1 MNTLQDQLNRWMRDW
16 RNNLERMR
24 LHLELGKLDAR
35 EVLQEQQ
42 DKLHDH
48 LQEWKKKADELT
60 SVSQEQLNAFRAAYE
75 QALLQLHLGKADA
88 SDALLARQE
97 QLHDAMAQ
105 LKTRTEDAFG
115 KGKDVAH
122 ALESTWAG
130 YQTNLEVL
138 RIQLALGKMEA
149 KDKSAALQQ
158 SLNEQMQTLQSRYDE
173 YLRSDVEAVAA
184 EARKTA
190 ESLKNWLKDRL

>member
-16 RNNLERMR
+16 RNNLEKMR

-60 SVSQEQLNAFRAAYE
+60 AVSQEQLSNFRKAYE
-75 QALLQLHLGKADA
+75 QALLQLHLGKAEA

-97 QLHDAMAQ
+97 QVQDSMAQ
-105 LKTRTEDAFG
+105 LKTRAEDAFG
-115 KGKDVAH
+115 KGKDVVH
-122 ALESTWAG
+122 VLESTWAG
-130 YQTNLEVL
+130 YQTNIELL
-138 RIQLALGKMEA
+138 RIHLALGKMEA
-149 KDKSAALQQ
+149 RDKAAELQQ
-158 SLNEQMQTLQSRYDE
+158 LFSKQINELESRYDE

-184 EARKTA
+184 EARKTV
-190 ESLKNWLKDRL
+190 ESLKGWLHDRL

>member
-1 MNTLQDQLNRWMRDW
+1 MYTLQEQLNRWMRDW
-16 RNNLERMR
+16 RNNMERVN
-24 LHLELGKLDAR
+24 LHMQLGKLDAR
-35 EVLQEQQ
+35 KVLQEQQ
-42 DKLHDH
+42 DRLNDH

-60 SVSQEQLNAFRAAYE
+60 AGSQEQLNAFRAAYE
-75 QALLQLHLGKADA
+75 NALLQLHLGKAEA
-88 SDALLARQE
+88 TDALLDRKE
-97 QLHDAMAQ
+97 QLQQAMTQ
-105 LKTRTEDAFG
+105 LKTRAEETYGQG
-115 KGKDVAH
+115 KEIVH

>member
-1 MNTLQDQLNRWMRDW
+1 MDTFQEQLNRWMRDW

-35 EVLQEQQ
+35 IVLQEQQ

-60 SVSQEQLNAFRAAYE
+60 ALSQEQRNTFRAAYE
-75 QALLQLHLGKADA
+75 QALLQLHLGKTDA
-88 SDALLARQE
+88 SDAMLARQE

-105 LKTRTEDAFG
+105 LKTRAEDAFG
-115 KGKDVAH
+115 KGKDVVH

-130 YQTNLEVL
+130 YQTNIELL
-138 RIQLALGKMEA
+138 RIQLALGQMEA
-149 KDKSAALQQ
+149 RDKAAELQQ
-158 SLNEQMQTLQSRYDE
+158 SLHVQLSVLQSRYDE
-173 YLRSDVEAVAA
+173 YLRSDVEAIAA
-184 EARKTA
+184 DARKTM
-190 ESLKNWLKDRL
+190 ESLKGWLHDRL